1 MIYYPFTHFS
11 PRSASFGCGYGNL
24 PGGSQLS
31 DMLKGLS
38 KRHASGCAFFPM
50 SCEAKQRGF
59 EPAYEPPQP
68 GLVRVRLRV
77 RKGRD
82 TLGLGLG
89 PVVRVR
95 VRVRCIEM
103 SDLLRTAPG
112 LGGWT
117 HVVLS
122 SMVYMC
128 IQPRLSE

>member
-11 PRSASFGCGYGNL
+11 PRSASFGCGYGNV

-68 GLVRVRLRV
+68 GLVRVR
-77 RKGRD
+77 
-82 TLGLGLG
+82 
-89 PVVRVR
+89 VRV
-95 VRVRCIEM
+95 
-103 SDLLRTAPG
+103 DLA
-112 LGGWT
+112 
-117 HVVLS
+117 
-122 SMVYMC
+122 
-128 IQPRLSE
+128 IQTVG